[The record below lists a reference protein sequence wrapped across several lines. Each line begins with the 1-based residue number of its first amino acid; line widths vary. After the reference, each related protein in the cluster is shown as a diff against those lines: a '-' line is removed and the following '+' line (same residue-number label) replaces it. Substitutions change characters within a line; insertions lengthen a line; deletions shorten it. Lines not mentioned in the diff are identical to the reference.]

1 MNIVDKIL
9 NDHLPKAKFL
19 ISEGTYLIWIDITSY
34 TDDVPAIIKRLAIEG
49 RILLEAGKIF
59 GKEGL
64 KRLSTLLNN
73 QN

>member
-1 MNIVDKIL
+1 MTIVDKIL
-9 NDHLPKAKFL
+9 KDHLPKAKFL

>member
-9 NDHLPKAKFL
+9 KDHLPKAKFL